1 MSPASYFI
9 SFSPLIIFHIFITR
23 KKELWL
29 EQELPVTKG
38 RGQSH
43 FLQGWGGSCMQA
55 RGVSSPWTLWKVGEA
70 VDPNSRHNPGRQMGV
85 LRLLYLFIQQTFTE
99 CPLCA
104 RHWSRCWWY
113 TSNRKGKEK
122 IPWFQGVDCQL
133 ISCKHLLIALPAGA
147 SALGWAKFV
156 PSCLWRGVFLGVR
169 IKLSHCMHEEVAAP
183 RGHIT
188 CLRWHSLPRQ
198 SELSEL

>member
-1 MSPASYFI
+1 M
-9 SFSPLIIFHIFITR
+9 
-23 KKELWL
+23 ELWL

-55 RGVSSPWTLWKVGEA
+55 RGVSSPWTLWKVGEV

-133 ISCKHLLIALPAGA
+133 ISCKHLLIARHCSTCRGFSFGLSEVRTFVSVERGISGSQNQDVPLYAWGSGCTERSHNLPEVTQLAQA
-147 SALGWAKFV
+147 VRTQWTEECSP
-156 PSCLWRGVFLGVR
+156 PSCNR
-169 IKLSHCMHEEVAAP
+169 I
-183 RGHIT
+183 
-188 CLRWHSLPRQ
+188 LP
-198 SELSEL
+198 